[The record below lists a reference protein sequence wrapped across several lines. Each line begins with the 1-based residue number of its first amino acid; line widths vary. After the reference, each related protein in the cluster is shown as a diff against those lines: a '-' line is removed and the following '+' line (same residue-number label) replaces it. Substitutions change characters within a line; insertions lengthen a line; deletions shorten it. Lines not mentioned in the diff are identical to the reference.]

1 MHIGFDARFAG
12 IAQGGVGRYVERV
25 VKAFGE
31 SKTQFTMTLF
41 LRRSNW
47 DLFPHLD
54 GRFRRVLADVP
65 WYGLKEQLVLPTVF
79 RRSHCD
85 GYHLPHFNVP
95 LWMPRPFVC
104 TLHDLIMWEETGA
117 RVSTRMKAVA
127 RAKEYGMKLVVR
139 RALRR
144 AAHCVV
150 PSQWTADRIKP
161 VTGIVPR
168 RVSVIP
174 EGADALAHV
183 TPRPWEE
190 VRAQYGI
197 DSQYVLCV
205 GSAYQHKQTS
215 LIIDAVASLSSVHPR
230 LHLVHAG
237 PAHPLSFA
245 RALEEYGR
253 NVLGNRYHEVGAVP
267 DETLTTLYRNAFA
280 YVSASRM
287 EGFALPALEAMWHRT
302 PVIVPWVSCFPEVLG
317 DAPLYT
323 TPGDS
328 ASIAQAIVQLLKSPD
343 TRARCTER
351 GTIVASQY
359 QWSRHAESLLQF
371 YTSLFL

>member
-12 IAQGGVGRYVERV
+12 VAQGGVGRYVERV
-25 VKAFGE
+25 VNALGE
-31 SKTQFTMTLF
+31 SKAQFIMTLF

-47 DLFPHLD
+47 GLFPRLD

-65 WYGLKEQLVLPTVF
+65 WYGLKEQLVLPMVF
-79 RRSHCD
+79 RRAHCD

-95 LWMPRPFVC
+95 IRMPRPFVC

-117 RVSTRMKAVA
+117 RVSTRRKAIA
-127 RAKEYGMKLVVR
+127 RVKEYGMKLVVR

-161 VTGIVPR
+161 VTGIAPR
-168 RVSVIP
+168 RVMVIP
-174 EGADALAHV
+174 EGADALARV
-183 TPRPWEE
+183 LPRPWEE

-197 DSQYVLCV
+197 DGQYVLCV
-205 GSAYQHKQTS
+205 GSSYQHKQTS
-215 LIIDAVASLSSVHPR
+215 LIIDAVASLASVHPR

-253 NVLGNRYHEVGAVP
+253 SVLGNRYHEVGAVP
-267 DETLTTLYRNAFA
+267 DETLTTLYRNAVA
-280 YVSASRM
+280 YLSASRM

-302 PVIVPWVSCFPEVLG
+302 PAIVPQGSCFPEVLG
-317 DAPLYT
+317 DAALYT
-323 TPGDS
+323 TPGDR
-328 ASIAQAIVQLLKSPD
+328 ASIAHAIDQFFKSPD
-343 TRARCTER
+343 TRARYAER
-351 GTIVASQY
+351 GTIVASHY
-359 QWSRHAESLLQF
+359 LWYRHAESLVQL
-371 YTSLFL
+371 YTSLFS

>member
-31 SKTQFTMTLF
+31 SKTQFIMTLF
-41 LRRSNW
+41 LRRANW
-47 DLFPHLD
+47 DLFPNLD

-65 WYGLKEQLVLPTVF
+65 WYGWREQLVLQAIF
-79 RRSHCD
+79 RRAHCD

-127 RAKEYGMKLVVR
+127 RAKEHGMKLVVR
-139 RALRR
+139 RVLRR

-161 VTGIVPR
+161 VTGIAPR

-174 EGADALAHV
+174 EGADALTHV
-183 TPRPWEE
+183 TPRPWKE
-190 VRAQYGI
+190 VNAQYGI
-197 DSQYVLCV
+197 DAPYVLCV
-205 GSAYQHKQTS
+205 GSAYQHKQTT
-215 LIIDAVASLSSVHPR
+215 LIIDAVASLISSHPL
-230 LHLVHAG
+230 LHLVHVG
-237 PAHPLSFA
+237 PHHPLSFA
-245 RALEEYGR
+245 RELEDYGR
-253 NVLGNRYHEVGAVP
+253 SMLGNRYHEVGAVP

-280 YVSASRM
+280 YISASRM

-302 PVIVPWVSCFPEVLG
+302 PVIVPRLSCFPEVLG

-323 TPGDS
+323 VSGDR
-328 ASIAQAIVQLLKSPD
+328 AIIVYAIDQLLKSPD
-343 TRARCTER
+343 TSARCAER

-359 QWSRHAESLLQF
+359 QWFHHAESLLHL
-371 YTSLFL
+371 YTTLP